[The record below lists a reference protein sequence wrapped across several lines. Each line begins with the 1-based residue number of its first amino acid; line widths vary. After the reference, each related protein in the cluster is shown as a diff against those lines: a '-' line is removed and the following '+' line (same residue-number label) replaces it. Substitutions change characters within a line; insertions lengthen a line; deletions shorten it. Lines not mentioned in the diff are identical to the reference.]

1 MVNNSTK
8 PIVRTMTGVV
18 VSNKMKN
25 AIVVEIERTV
35 THPKYKKIIRRSTKL
50 HAQDTGNTAKIGDVV
65 VLQQCRP
72 VSKTIAW
79 KLVEIKK
86 HAV

>member
-1 MVNNSTK
+1 MVSNQAQK
-8 PIVRTMTGVV
+8 IVRTMSGVV
-18 VSNKMKN
+18 ISNKMKN

-35 THPKYKKIIRRSTKL
+35 AHPKYKKIIRRSTKL
-50 HAQDTGNTAKIGDVV
+50 HAQDIGNTAGMGDEV